1 MEEFATHGRSGM
13 TIEKVAARA
22 GVARSTVYR
31 RWKNIDD
38 LCLEA
43 LQHLHEPLPPPPGR
57 SVHEDL
63 TFLLGYVRHLL
74 TDTRFGLLIPQLAAE
89 AARRPDL
96 SRTYWAQYLARD
108 RGPFADVLRRGIDE
122 GLLRPDL
129 DLELVV
135 DLITG
140 AVFKRALW
148 QLDTPDA
155 DLAAIVDT
163 VLAGLVAPGSAP

>member
-1 MEEFATHGRSGM
+1 MSQTLLGGRVKARQPDQGFRGGHDA
-13 TIEKVAARA
+13 VFLAAAVPGGGASVLELGA
-22 GVARSTVYR
+22 GAGSAS
-31 RWKNIDD
+31 
-38 LCLEA
+38 LCL
-43 LQHLHEPLPPPPGR
+43 
-57 SVHEDL
+57 
-63 TFLLGYVRHLL
+63 
-74 TDTRFGLLIPQLAAE
+74 